1 MSTPS
6 TVQRAVRRIDGL
18 RFIALLKFGKA
29 ILLLFTA
36 IGAHQLLKPEV
47 AERLYRWST
56 TLTDNAERVYV
67 IKALNWLSGPGI
79 TAMSRVELA
88 TEAYL
93 ALVLLEGIGL
103 WMHKRWAEWLVVV
116 AGAALIPVEVWKLFT
131 SPHNAWLVIGALAM
145 NVSIVGYLAHQLQ
158 RQTRSR

>member
-6 TVQRAVRRIDGL
+6 TAKRAVRRIDGL

-47 AERLYRWST
+47 AEKLYRWST
-56 TLTDNAERVYV
+56 TLADNAEHAYV

-79 TAMSRVELA
+79 TAISRVELA

-103 WMHKRWAEWLVVV
+103 WMHKRWAEWLVVL
-116 AGAALIPVEVWKLFT
+116 AGAALIPVEVWKLFAG
-131 SPHNAWLVIGALAM
+131 PGNAWLVIGALIM
-145 NVSIVGYLAHQLQ
+145 NVSIVGYLAYQLRKQ
-158 RQTRSR
+158 SHA

>member
-1 MSTPS
+1 VSTPS
-6 TVQRAVRRIDGL
+6 TVKRAVRRIDGL

-29 ILLLFTA
+29 FLLLITA

-56 TLTDNAERVYV
+56 TLADNAERIYV
-67 IKALNWLSGPGI
+67 IKALNWLSGPGL

-103 WMHKRWAEWLVVV
+103 WMHKRWAEWLVVL
-116 AGAALIPVEVWKLFT
+116 AGAALIPVEIWKLF
-131 SPHNAWLVIGALAM
+131 SAPRNAWLVIGALAM
-145 NVSIVGYLAHQLQ
+145 NVFIVGYLAYQL
-158 RQTRSR
+158 RRRGHDH

>member
-1 MSTPS
+1 MRSPS
-6 TVQRAVRRIDGL
+6 VKSPVRRIDGL

-29 ILLLFTA
+29 FLLLLTA
-36 IGAHQLLKPEV
+36 IGTHQLLKPEV

-56 TLTDNAERVYV
+56 TLADNAERVYI
-67 IKALNWLSGPGI
+67 IKALNWLSGPGF

-103 WMHKRWAEWLVVV
+103 WMRKRWAEWLVVL
-116 AGAALIPVEVWKLFT
+116 AGAALIPVEIWKLF
-131 SPHNAWLVIGALAM
+131 SGPGNPWLVIGALIM
-145 NVSIVGYLAHQLQ
+145 NVCIVGYLAYQLSK
-158 RQTRSR
+158 RPRH